1 MLERSEFHLPSSNAI
16 TPLKQEKSRER
27 VRSFAFQNK
36 MFHLPSIKQSKAEAL
51 SGSSNPWQPS
61 APVWFC
67 RMSQKRS
74 SSQVD
79 VELVFVFNLCM
90 SLYMTGLSFLLS
102 IYVLVGMLPS
112 LQWFPPLEFLTSQL
126 LAASLL
132 WRYPRRISSSG
143 QTCSK
148 LHLLG
153 LQQTYSRWRSHSWAG
168 EQNKELGT
176 VRRVRALERRW
187 KDLNVWET
195 LRVDAHSTLW
205 CLKNLVSPNEDVTN
219 GERAETN

>member
-126 LAASLL
+126 LATSLL
-132 WRYPRRISSSG
+132 LTLSQKGLTRGWDPSG
-143 QTCSK
+143 ITCSK

-176 VRRVRALERRW
+176 VRRVRESLERRW
-187 KDLNVWET
+187 
-195 LRVDAHSTLW
+195 
-205 CLKNLVSPNEDVTN
+205 
-219 GERAETN
+219 

>member
-112 LQWFPPLEFLTSQL
+112 LQWFPLSS
-126 LAASLL
+126 SLL
-132 WRYPRRISSSG
+132 VSFW
-143 QTCSK
+143 
-148 LHLLG
+148 LHCCCDVIPEG
-153 LQQTYSRWRSHSWAG
+153 SHP
-168 EQNKELGT
+168 L
-176 VRRVRALERRW
+176 VRRVP
-187 KDLNVWET
+187 N
-195 LRVDAHSTLW
+195 STFLD
-205 CLKNLVSPNEDVTN
+205 CSKPTAG
-219 GERAETN
+219 GEVIRGPESRTKSWGQSAG